1 MSLLWVKRQ
10 MSKVKREIKIKDKSK
25 KKKDKSKKRKGM
37 SRINTRIKKVFRL
50 MRVLV

>member
-10 MSKVKREIKIKDKSK
+10 MSKVKREIKRKE
-25 KKKDKSKKRKGM
+25 KSKKRKGR
-37 SRINTRIKKVFRL
+37 SRNNIPIKKVFRL